1 MFDKVLTSV
10 SLDLEDQ
17 QVEVIKDR
25 RSEIIDKDLNDLN
38 LSTILDSDDSDSS
51 CDWHNFEKPIIHF
64 KLIIWKLSQ

>member
-51 CDWHNFEKPIIHF
+51 CD
-64 KLIIWKLSQ
+64 